1 MGKLA
6 IFYSDKYHK
15 DKPKI
20 ARYKS
25 LPGAFEKYFGSIQV
39 NDWKNATNQVDIIL
53 TSTPLTSLNY
63 TPTNSAKD
71 GAREV
76 LSNQTNAIPK
86 KNKFLIISYD
96 TTNYIIEEFDIS
108 QPGIYSGIVNTYSI
122 NFKSGMYRVFYVDD
136 NDNLDTKTDNTFAK
150 TEHQG
155 KTKSNSSLAFKGSI
169 TPKQHNPPFEEFVK
183 NNLHKTKKNIII
195 YGPPGTGKTY
205 STKELSL
212 KIKGVVYTNDVDK
225 NDKFNKSL
233 KQNSIVF
240 TTFHQSVS
248 YEEFIEG
255 IKPVVD
261 GGNITYKV
269 QDGLFKKISYAALS
283 QQLGITEIGSLNV
296 QNDIINKIFSL
307 DAKDISR
314 YELLKKVVIQQIDG
328 INDHSNLKELY
339 DKCIEDR
346 VSEATKDETEIEV
359 VKDKSIKENK
369 SVIIIDEINR
379 GNISQI
385 FGELITLIDDD
396 KRYLETNE
404 IRVVLPYSGEVFV
417 VPNNLWIIGTMNTA
431 DRSAEALD
439 TALRRRFIFIEML
452 VNYNAINIIFG
463 ANNSTYNVGDLLKT
477 INDRIYILK
486 GKDFEI
492 GHSYFMGL
500 PTQTNSKAI
509 NDILIYNI
517 LPLLQEYFYN
527 DFEKIA
533 HILSEDYAYNKFS
546 RGERDVNDFFMG
558 QDQDYYAGLPEYIE
572 TNAPSENNIEEAIDR
587 IITGR

>member
-1 MGKLA
+1 
-6 IFYSDKYHK
+6 
-15 DKPKI
+15 
-20 ARYKS
+20 
-25 LPGAFEKYFGSIQV
+25 
-39 NDWKNATNQVDIIL
+39 
-53 TSTPLTSLNY
+53 
-63 TPTNSAKD
+63 
-71 GAREV
+71 
-76 LSNQTNAIPK
+76 
-86 KNKFLIISYD
+86 
-96 TTNYIIEEFDIS
+96 
-108 QPGIYSGIVNTYSI
+108 
-122 NFKSGMYRVFYVDD
+122 MYRVFYVDD
-136 NDNLDTKTDNTFAK
+136 NDNLDTKKDNTFARTK
-150 TEHQG
+150 HQG
-155 KTKSNSSLAFKGSI
+155 KTKSNRSLAIKGTT
-169 TPKQHNPPFEEFVK
+169 TPKQYNPPFEEFVK
-183 NNLHKTKKNIII
+183 NNLHKTKKNIIL
-195 YGPPGTGKTY
+195 YGPPGKGKTY

-212 KIKGVVYTNDVDK
+212 KIKGVGYTNNVDK
-225 NDKFNKSL
+225 NDEFNKSL

-269 QDGLFKKISYAALS
+269 QDGMFKKISYAALS
-283 QQLGITEIGSLNV
+283 QQLGITKIGSLNV

-314 YELLKKVVIQQIDG
+314 YELLKRVVIQQIDG

-385 FGELITLIDDD
+385 FGELITLIEDD

-452 VNYNAINIIFG
+452 VNYNTININLD
-463 ANNSTYNVGDLLKT
+463 ANNSTHNVGDLLKT

-546 RGERDVNDFFMG
+546 GGERNVNDFFMG

-572 TNAPSENNIEEAIDR
+572 TNAPSEINIEEAIDR

>member
-6 IFYSDKYHK
+6 IFYSDIKKSHSSR
-15 DKPKI
+15 I
-20 ARYKS
+20 ARYRS
-25 LPGAFEKYFGSIQV
+25 LPGAFEKYFGSINV
-39 NDWKNATNQVDIIL
+39 NGWKNNHNQVDIIL
-53 TSTPLTSLNY
+53 TNAPNMRCLKYGTTF
-63 TPTNSAKD
+63 SATD
-71 GAREV
+71 GTREV
-76 LSNQTNAIPK
+76 LSNTTNAIPV
-86 KNKFLIISYD
+86 NSNYFLIISYD
-96 TTNYIIEEFDIS
+96 KTNYQIQEIEIA
-108 QPGIYSGIVNTYSI
+108 QPGIYSNIVNTYTS
-122 NFKSGMYRVFYVDD
+122 NFSNGMYRVFYVDD
-136 NDNLDTKTDNTFAK
+136 TNNLDTEKDHTFAR
-150 TEHQG
+150 TEHQA
-155 KTKSNSSLAFKGSI
+155 KTKSDSSLAIKGTT

-183 NNLHKTKKNIII
+183 NNLHTTKKNIIL

-212 KIKGVVYTNDVDK
+212 KIKGQYFNGDDEK
-225 NDKFNKSL
+225 NQKFKDCL

-283 QQLGITEIGSLNV
+283 QQLGITNIGSLNV

-314 YELLKKVVIQQIDG
+314 YELLKKVVIQRIDG
-328 INDHSNLKELY
+328 IKDHSNLQELF
-339 DKCIEDR
+339 DKYKKKSVETPLTVED
-346 VSEATKDETEIEV
+346 TEPK
-359 VKDKSIKENK
+359 KDKF
-369 SVIIIDEINR
+369 VLIIDEINR
-379 GNISQI
+379 GNVSQI
-385 FGELITLIDDD
+385 FGELITLIEDD
-396 KRYLETNE
+396 KRYSETNE

-452 VNYNAINIIFG
+452 VNYSTIDIDFD
-463 ANNSTYNVGDLLKT
+463 ANNSTYNVGELLKI

-492 GHSYFMGL
+492 GHSYFMGIQ
-500 PTQTNSKAI
+500 PPTNSKAI

-533 HILSEDYAYNKFS
+533 HILSEAYAYNKFS
-546 RGERDVNDFFMG
+546 GGERNVYDFMG
-558 QDQDYYAGLPEYIE
+558 QDQGYYAGLPEYIE
-572 TNAPSENNIEEAIDR
+572 TNMPSDQDIEDAIDR